1 MLSIIEIA
9 CVKRLSCINFQRK
22 KDFGNLLN
30 NQFKD
35 LEEQLLNLRDELD
48 TVVESLTAK
57 YDKILHNICL
67 FSEDKVKSTG
77 FCRFAIEYLIFVT
90 DIIVFLGKNEISKY
104 IKG

>member
-9 CVKRLSCINFQRK
+9 CVKRLSCNVINFQRK

-67 FSEDKVKSTG
+67 FSEDKVNIG
-77 FCRFAIEYLIFVT
+77 
-90 DIIVFLGKNEISKY
+90 EINRILSLCH
-104 IKG
+104 